1 MMINDWFNFRIS
13 NSLHGSKFSVKLIS
27 ILKREVDITI
37 KNNSTDRELS
47 DSVFG
52 NVLERWRVLDITK
65 KILTNPPMKYISQN
79 SLRRTIDKTFASN
92 YLSTKWYPFCLVYKA
107 NCYPLAKNLILL
119 CLFLLLVQLC
129 VNQSKLSFFSMF
141 FSLKFGQNF
150 SSITFHL
157 V

>member
-1 MMINDWFNFRIS
+1 MKKTEFYITFKQMMINDWFNFRIS

-27 ILKREVDITI
+27 ILKREVDIAI

-65 KILTNPPMKYISQN
+65 KFLTNPPMKYISQN

-107 NCYPLAKNLILL
+107 NCYPLAKNLTLVFVFVAGTTL
-119 CLFLLLVQLC
+119 C
-129 VNQSKLSFFSMF
+129 
-141 FSLKFGQNF
+141 
-150 SSITFHL
+150 
-157 V
+157 